1 MLDTLHEYVSA
12 ADPYMTPISAL
23 TLETPSTDTTDIHL
37 FRTHDELPYPATSP
51 NLLAAFVTI
60 RPGDSI
66 KCDANAT
73 SHIFY
78 AIQGSGTCVTNE
90 TQPIS
95 FLKGDLFVVPSTSVT
110 FTSNSNTPV
119 VLYWVNDSPLLEY
132 LRVTPMP
139 PNFQLIRVPNN
150 TLMKFVEQIDRDVGK
165 NRFGVLIGNTITNP
179 RPQGSGTLTASNTLW
194 ALLNVLPS
202 HSSQKPHRHNSV
214 ALDLCVSGGSEKV
227 YTLMGKNVDE
237 EGNIIDPIRCVW
249 KTGAVFIT
257 PPGYWHSHHNES
269 DSDAFVLPVQDAGLY
284 TYQRTLD
291 IQFIHGETP

>member
-1 MLDTLHEYVSA
+1 MFSLHEYVSA
-12 ADPYMTPISAL
+12 ANPYMIPISAL
-23 TLETPSTDTTDIHL
+23 TFDTPSTETTDIHL
-37 FRTHDELPYPATSP
+37 FQTHDELPYPATSP

-60 RPGDSI
+60 RPGDNI

-78 AIQGSGTCVTNE
+78 VVQGSGTCVTDE
-90 TQPIS
+90 TQSTP
-95 FLKGDLFVVPSTSVT
+95 FLTGDLFVVPSTSVT
-110 FTSNSNTPV
+110 FTSNSDTPV

-139 PNFQLIRVPNN
+139 PNFQLFRVPND
-150 TLMKFVEQIDRDVGK
+150 TLMEFVEKIDRDEGK

-227 YTLMGKNVDE
+227 YTLMGKEVDE
-237 EGNIIDPIRCVW
+237 YGNIIDPIRCVW
-249 KTGAVFIT
+249 KTGTVFIT

-291 IQFIHGETP
+291 IQFIHGG